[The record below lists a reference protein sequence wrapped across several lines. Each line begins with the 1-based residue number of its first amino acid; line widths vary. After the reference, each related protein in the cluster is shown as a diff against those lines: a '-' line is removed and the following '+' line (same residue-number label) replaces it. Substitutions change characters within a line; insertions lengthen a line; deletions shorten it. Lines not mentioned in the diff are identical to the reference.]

1 MQANSKL
8 LAQTESFSEAEISNR
23 IWQKDRFAIEG
34 KGNWKRFIDQNGWQ
48 RIRLEL
54 IMRRSILKRWTA
66 YSGFSYAYTFGSETP
81 NFSEQRP
88 WLAIRYDLKLHKQ
101 FTIVQQLK
109 GEWRLFNASSRDNYF
124 RSRYRASMI
133 YQLRNN
139 ESELSDWFIVG
150 TMEWYF
156 LRDPISEERFPNSN
170 QFSLKGV
177 HRFQNTSEL
186 GISIKYE
193 EFISTENTLAKNAIT
208 LMFQYFLVID

>member
-1 MQANSKL
+1 
-8 LAQTESFSEAEISNR
+8 
-23 IWQKDRFAIEG
+23 
-34 KGNWKRFIDQNGWQ
+34 
-48 RIRLEL
+48 
-54 IMRRSILKRWTA
+54 
-66 YSGFSYAYTFGSETP
+66 
-81 NFSEQRP
+81 
-88 WLAIRYDLKLHKQ
+88 
-101 FTIVQQLK
+101 
-109 GEWRLFNASSRDNYF
+109 
-124 RSRYRASMI
+124 I